1 MNRNEVIKRIICF
14 YSSDIL
20 AVYKNQSDKYE
31 VTTDY
36 FEGKITVRS
45 DYYLYLEKSSQK
57 PNSFKILFGFRT
69 KRDGELAVA
78 AYLPDIDNT
87 PLDEK
92 KKWEGFLLEDDVF
105 TDDPDIRF
113 ELFIR
118 RYLEGDWGVDNGVL
132 AQIKNT
138 VVEINAMTEMV
149 LGDPLFEFEENVSL
163 IFPIAENDHRY
174 QDAHK
179 EAYGYLIDGLRKSAI
194 EKLGQRL
201 GITLNICRDKTLK
214 ALRQI
219 LPQNLQ
225 VDILDPFKVVSEKR
239 RYATHEV
246 REPAE
251 RFPAFDKFNKDME
264 AVLKALNLLRD
275 FIEQSLGVTVESC
288 KERKSAL
295 ASLPKIDAERII
307 DSFRSIA
314 QFPVIKGKTV
324 EKVEFGFREF
334 FEGVH
339 DSEMV
344 IIYFTDG
351 CILSIDTGS
360 NAANL
365 EMAPEDFRVDFCLN
379 FVPPLKPLKP

>member
-1 MNRNEVIKRIICF
+1 M
-14 YSSDIL
+14 
-20 AVYKNQSDKYE
+20 
-31 VTTDY
+31 
-36 FEGKITVRS
+36 
-45 DYYLYLEKSSQK
+45 
-57 PNSFKILFGFRT
+57 
-69 KRDGELAVA
+69 
-78 AYLPDIDNT
+78 
-87 PLDEK
+87 
-92 KKWEGFLLEDDVF
+92 
-105 TDDPDIRF
+105 
-113 ELFIR
+113 
-118 RYLEGDWGVDNGVL
+118 DNGVL

-149 LGDPLFEFEENVSL
+149 LGDPLF
-163 IFPIAENDHRY
+163 
-174 QDAHK
+174 
-179 EAYGYLIDGLRKSAI
+179 G
-194 EKLGQRL
+194 
-201 GITLNICRDKTLK
+201 TLNISRDKTLK

-225 VDILDPFKVVSEKR
+225 VDILDPFKVVSEQR

-288 KERKSAL
+288 KERKSTL